1 MFRLFRPQKSGA
13 EIHHQNHHKAVCSS
27 VVRTL
32 HRLGMSGRA
41 EIKPFGDADR
51 PAMFITVDRAVVKLS
66 QAAMGML
73 SKEIVAHAKR
83 KYATEIASVYWRIEA
98 DFEADDELAGEV
110 LGPSTLG
117 YLVDESSDRHQ
128 LASSLTPTPADT
140 LDGVD
145 PVRVGY
151 LARRVRA
158 SIDRRRHERGMADFE
173 LRHTNTHH
181 TEEVSQ

>member
-1 MFRLFRPQKSGA
+1 MR
-13 EIHHQNHHKAVCSS
+13 
-27 VVRTL
+27 
-32 HRLGMSGRA
+32 GRA

-110 LGPSTLG
+110 FGPTTLG
-117 YLVDESSDRHQ
+117 YLVEESSDRHQ
-128 LASSLTPTPADT
+128 PAGSQTPADT

-145 PVRVGY
+145 PVRVGF

-158 SIDRRRHERGMADFE
+158 SIDRRRHERGMADIE
-173 LRHTNTHH
+173 LHHTYTHH
-181 TEEVSQ
+181 TEEVTQ